1 MDLFLPFLTLIL
13 ILFIAKIYFLQNT
26 EQEGMENEKDESEND
41 EIIEGMKDSP
51 DAFEK
56 IVDNMQDLRKV
67 YRRNTIGYLKEYEKI
82 KRVIPLIKLLKT
94 PKIKLKGGGKL
105 FAPLLKG
112 ITKPFTD
119 IAGFFVKAANGIIK
133 IANMIIEL
141 INKVIYYSKCAFM
154 LLINFF
160 IVPCVFWYLL
170 NLIGCIIYLPFA
182 FIFWFIGIN
191 DVVEDYVWG
200 TIYVFDEFMYDFSGY
215 HFAHFPDFINKQ
227 CYSCQSNFKSD
238 DSMLNLDFIGDM
250 LKDAFRKRK

>member
-26 EQEGMENEKDESEND
+26 DQEGMEND
-41 EIIEGMKDSP
+41 EIIEGMKDST

-56 IVDNMQDLRKV
+56 IADDMQDLHKV
-67 YRRNTIGYLKEYEKI
+67 YKRNTIGYFTDQPKI

-105 FAPLLKG
+105 FEPLLKG

-119 IAGFFVKAANGIIK
+119 ITGFFVKAANGIIK

-141 INKVIYYSKCAFM
+141 INKVIFYSKCAFM

-160 IVPCVFWYLL
+160 IVPCVFWYIL
-170 NLIGCIIYLPFA
+170 NLFGAIIYLPFA

-191 DVVEDYVWG
+191 DVVEDYLWG
-200 TIYVFDEFMYDFSGY
+200 TIYVFDEFMHDFSGY
-215 HFAHFPDFINKQ
+215 HFAHFPDSVNKQ
-227 CYSCQSNFKSD
+227 CYSCQANFKSD
-238 DSMLNLDFIGDM
+238 DGFNLDFIGDM
-250 LKDAFRKRK
+250 FKDAFRK

>member
-1 MDLFLPFLTLIL
+1 MDLFFSFLILIL
-13 ILFIAKIYFLQNT
+13 ILFIAKIYFLQDT
-26 EQEGMENEKDESEND
+26 EQEGLENENEND
-41 EIIEGMKDSP
+41 EIIEGMKDST

-67 YRRNTIGYLKEYEKI
+67 YRRNTIGYLKEYQKI
-82 KRVIPLIKLLKT
+82 KPTIPLIKLLKT
-94 PKIKLKGGGKL
+94 PKIKLKGGK
-105 FAPLLKG
+105 FFEPLLKG

-170 NLIGCIIYLPFA
+170 NLFGAIIYLPFA
-182 FIFWFIGIN
+182 FIFWFVGIN
-191 DVVEDYVWG
+191 DVVEDYLWG
-200 TIYVFDEFMYDFSGY
+200 TIYVFDEFVHDFSGY

-238 DSMLNLDFIGDM
+238 DSMINLDFIGDM
-250 LKDAFRKRK
+250 FKDAFRK